1 MPHIFDLRKIAQVEF
16 GDIVQSVFDLDYKL
30 RIILV
35 DNSFID
41 VHLSESLPGKFGFLF
56 DRSGLDVGGG

>member
-1 MPHIFDLRKIAQVEF
+1 MPHIYDLRKIAQVEF

-41 VHLSESLPGKFGFLF
+41 VHLS
-56 DRSGLDVGGG
+56 

>member
-35 DNSFID
+35 WISSMDSGGLWS
-41 VHLSESLPGKFGFLF
+41 LSQKK
-56 DRSGLDVGGG
+56 